1 MTVNIMGTVD
11 SFCEELQFV
20 LDLPRLGSCGRTFTM
35 QYLLNKLTVIKSS
48 LKIWILTLNSMISVR
63 ETGAASVI
71 FSKALYQFK
80 SPYFFQTLLCSILI
94 LHSSIIHR
102 NPAFSFPYR
111 GQAVQVLPVYG
122 AGWGV
127 KLHSFD
133 GGQGPLSVRILR
145 ASTMATSRTV
155 PVCNSATVHMGE
167 HLISTSGRSFG
178 LRRWGLCP
186 FLFWDRELPAD
197 QLGVVGERPRPG
209 TPRAAPDHRSGG
221 MVGTGCC
228 WMDGGRLRRARS
240 RGRDGL
246 RLTLRLAPGEQYV
259 GFCAVVICG
268 FRVSVKLAERNC
280 KKD

>member
-1 MTVNIMGTVD
+1 MNPN
-11 SFCEELQFV
+11 SQLNYFCQWN
-20 LDLPRLGSCGRTFTM
+20 R
-35 QYLLNKLTVIKSS
+35 SS
-48 LKIWILTLNSMISVR
+48 LCHLFQGTLPIQKSIL
-63 ETGAASVI
+63 
-71 FSKALYQFK
+71 
-80 SPYFFQTLLCSILI
+80 FFQTLLFSILI

-102 NPAFSFPYR
+102 NPALPFPYR
-111 GQAVQVLPVYG
+111 GQTVQVLPVYG

-155 PVCNSATVHMGE
+155 PVCNSATVYMGE

-240 RGRDGL
+240 SRRWDGL

-259 GFCAVVICG
+259 GFCAVLIYG
-268 FRVSVKLAERNC
+268 FSVSVRLAERNC